1 MNVPFLNQNYSE
13 PPIRYRVPDTHTTL
27 ILSLNPS
34 HVIQKAAMGTTIL
47 RTQLALRDFI
57 RRHNAQD
64 TPLRRGQDPYES
76 DEKYKDCF
84 VGVATW
90 PMGSQLLTY
99 GTVYNAL
106 QGLWL
111 YMYREERYMM
121 GVFEVRDDQFG
132 VVGIGKIESTRPD

>member
-1 MNVPFLNQNYSE
+1 
-13 PPIRYRVPDTHTTL
+13 
-27 ILSLNPS
+27 
-34 HVIQKAAMGTTIL
+34 MGRTIL
-47 RTQLALRDFI
+47 QTQMRLREFI
-57 RRHNAQD
+57 RRYNAEN
-64 TPLRRGQDPYES
+64 TPLRRGEDPYES
-76 DEKYKDCF
+76 DEKTEACF

-111 YMYREERYMM
+111 YMYRKERYMR

-132 VVGIGKIESTRPD
+132 VVGIGKIQSTRPD